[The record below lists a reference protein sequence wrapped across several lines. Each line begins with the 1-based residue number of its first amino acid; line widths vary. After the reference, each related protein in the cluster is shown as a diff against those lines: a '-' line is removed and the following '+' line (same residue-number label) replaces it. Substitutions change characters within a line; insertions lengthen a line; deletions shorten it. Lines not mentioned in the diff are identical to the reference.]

1 MGAWEDGFSAGW
13 IAAIKRYPGAI
24 PDSPSIPIM
33 PMRRSRSRAV
43 AQGRKKRAASPS
55 QKRYGREFKRLAPK
69 YKKKAGG
76 WKKDGFK
83 RCAAAARKAAK
94 R

>member
-1 MGAWEDGFSAGW
+1 MGAWEDGFAAGFRKG
-13 IAAIKRYPGAI
+13 IEDARRDIGRDLGSPPRRNRGKKQQKR
-24 PDSPSIPIM
+24 
-33 PMRRSRSRAV
+33 
-43 AQGRKKRAASPS
+43 AQKRAATPA
-55 QKRYGREFKRLAPK
+55 QKRYGREFQRLAPK